1 MIVVKLNGNLRVK
14 QEDGTYRIFQA
25 GTIFRAKNRSEL
37 PEWLITELEY
47 FESTATCDSLIV
59 TETLPKASKSASNK
73 EKKEASAKKVSV
85 KSSSVKKATPKKVS
99 AKPTIKKR
107 KK

>member
-1 MIVVKLNGNLRVK
+1 MIAVKLNGNLRVK
-14 QEDGTYRIFQA
+14 QEDGTYRIFQE

-37 PEWLITELEY
+37 PEWLITELKY
-47 FESTATCDSLIV
+47 FESTATRDSLIV
-59 TETLPKASKSASNK
+59 TESLPKASKSASDK
-73 EKKEASAKKVSV
+73 EKKEASVKKSSV
-85 KSSSVKKATPKKVS
+85 KSTSAKKAIPKKVS